1 MTADKRWKRD
11 HTGAILMVAI
21 GVTVVIFGLGYRV
34 GSPSRMGAG
43 FVPVVLGG
51 LMVLVGLAIGLTA
64 LVPEP
69 ETSDPV
75 AQIAHGTHGGPEW
88 RAWFCILGGVLAFVV
103 LGEYGGLVPA
113 IFASVFVSAMGD
125 RDNTAKGAALLG
137 AGLCLFGVVVF
148 HYGLQLQLPLFHWG

>member
-1 MTADKRWKRD
+1 MTAHKRWKKD
-11 HTGAILMVAI
+11 YSGAVLLVAL

-51 LMVLVGLAIGLTA
+51 LMVLIGLAIGLTA

-69 ETSDPV
+69 EKSDPV
-75 AQIAHGTHGGPEW
+75 AQITHPTRGGPEW
-88 RAWFCILGGVLAFVV
+88 RAWLCILGGVLAFVV

-125 RDNTAKGAALLG
+125 RENTVKGAALLG
-137 AGLCLFGVVVF
+137 AGLCTFGVVVF